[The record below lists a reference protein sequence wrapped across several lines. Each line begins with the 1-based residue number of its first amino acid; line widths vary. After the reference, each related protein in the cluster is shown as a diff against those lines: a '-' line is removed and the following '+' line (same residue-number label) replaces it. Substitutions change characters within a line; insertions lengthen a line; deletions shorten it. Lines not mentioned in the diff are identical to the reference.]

1 MEPPGVICR
10 VTVSLFV
17 ILYDDPFR
25 QVEEPVQ
32 YMLLIYDC
40 DRPEPGDPGFEEA
53 LSRVNAF
60 ADECRRRGVFVSGHP
75 LQGEH
80 TATTVSVRDGRT
92 MITDGPYAETHE
104 HLGGV
109 YVFDCRD
116 LDQAL
121 DLAALCPMAEQGAIE
136 VRPIAG
142 VPGLDHRPADLA
154 ATSE

>member
-1 MEPPGVICR
+1 M
-10 VTVSLFV
+10 
-17 ILYDDPFR
+17 
-25 QVEEPVQ
+25 Q

-40 DRPEPGDPGFEEA
+40 ERPEPGDPGFAEA
-53 LSRVNAF
+53 LARVNAF
-60 ADECRRRGVFVSGHP
+60 ADECRRREAFVYGHP

-109 YVFDCRD
+109 YVLDCRN
-116 LDQAL
+116 LDEAL
-121 DLAALCPMAEQGAIE
+121 ELAAMCPMAELGGIE

-142 VPGLDHRPADLA
+142 VQGLDHRRSGLA
-154 ATSE
+154 ATGE